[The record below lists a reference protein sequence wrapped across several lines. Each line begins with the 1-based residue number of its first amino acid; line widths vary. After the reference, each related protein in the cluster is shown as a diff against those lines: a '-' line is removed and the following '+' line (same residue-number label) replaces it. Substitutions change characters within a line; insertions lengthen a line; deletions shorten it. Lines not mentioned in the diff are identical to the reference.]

1 MLKGVDLMK
10 TELFPINEKS
20 ELFSKAH
27 SMHDCSFVATF
38 EQNTLVLTFDNLQNY
53 FGPSPVTYWFE
64 GYHKLTIKYHNTEFI
79 NLSLKYGKKE
89 KAFYDT
95 VEPLNGKDLIMY
107 SYSVDCFNQM
117 TLDFYVMI
125 KKNLWG
131 GKIEMAPNKIEYIWE

>member
-1 MLKGVDLMK
+1 MK
-10 TELFPINEKS
+10 TELFSISEKS

-53 FGPSPVTYWFE
+53 FDTPPVTYWFD
-64 GYHKLTIKYHNTEFI
+64 GYHKLTIKYHNTEFV

-89 KAFYDT
+89 KDFYDT
-95 VEPLNGKDLIMY
+95 VDPLNGKDLIMY
-107 SYSVDCFNQM
+107 SYSIDCFNQM

-125 KKNLWG
+125 KKKLWG
-131 GKIEMAPNKIEYIWE
+131 GKMEIAPDKIEYIWE